1 MSEILSGGPERPPW
15 KPPRWLIMAAV
26 AAVTITALVL
36 GFLAINSDDSP
47 QSATPRMSPPPRS
60 PAVSTFP
67 DGPNTYA
74 ARDATPGLVI
84 TGAAV
89 GQASLNRHDPSATA
103 GPWTVTVR
111 RADGSLA
118 RNGAVVTFPVRKPR
132 VGRPIRIGGAAGWD
146 RNGEIVWPLA
156 GSYARVRGDL
166 PRARLVAIATR
177 TAVSS
182 GHPEVRA
189 PSGFSVVSTGP
200 ARPHV
205 LREARYGSDEV
216 GESGEL
222 SSGLTFTG
230 VARCGGI
237 EDRLYAVDTRPAG
250 SVEGK
255 PAVVTSGLVGN
266 AVLAWEPEPGL
277 VAYVGYSG
285 AALDQSAIS
294 ALRRLAEGSRLLSS
308 QQWQATDP
316 TTIDLRELSERGLLR
331 VTDPAL
337 AAGHF
342 AFLIFGMPLDRAMF
356 GADTKPVTRAELNRL
371 ADDGVRVFLAAY
383 GVRAS

>member
-1 MSEILSGGPERPPW
+1 MKGFSKEAARMSEILSGGPERPPW
-15 KPPRWLIMAAV
+15 KPPRWLIMVAV
-26 AAVTITALVL
+26 AAVTIAALVL
-36 GFLAINSDDSP
+36 GFVAIDRDDSP
-47 QSATPRMSPPPRS
+47 QSAAPRMSPSQPSPSPS
-60 PAVSTFP
+60 PAVSPFP
-67 DGPNTYA
+67 DGPSTYA
-74 ARDATPGLVI
+74 ARDTTPGLVI

-89 GQASLNRHDPSATA
+89 DQASVNRHDPSATA

-146 RNGEIVWPLA
+146 RRGEIVWPLA
-156 GSYARVRGDL
+156 GSYARIRGDL
-166 PRARLVAIATR
+166 PRAQLVAIATR

-182 GHPEVRA
+182 GHPGVRA

-222 SSGLTFTG
+222 SNGLTFTG

-237 EDRLYAVDTRPAG
+237 EDRLYAEDSRRAG

-285 AALDQSAIS
+285 AALDPGAIS
-294 ALRRLAEGSRLLSS
+294 ALRRLAERSRLLSS
-308 QQWQATDP
+308 QQWQATGP
-316 TTIDLRELSERGLLR
+316 TTVDQIND
-331 VTDPAL
+331 
-337 AAGHF
+337 
-342 AFLIFGMPLDRAMF
+342 FG
-356 GADTKPVTRAELNRL
+356 
-371 ADDGVRVFLAAY
+371 
-383 GVRAS
+383 